1 MKFETF
7 IGAMT
12 DKELLDL
19 CKDLEK
25 TDTLDGV
32 MSYVLTTSN
41 EWERRVNVPKGTPGS
56 STSTLRVSPTPRK
69 YVKPENM
76 ETLDFLGW
84 LEASSADEL
93 ESFANKDI

>member
-1 MKFETF
+1 
-7 IGAMT
+7 MT

-19 CKDLEK
+19 CEDFEK

-32 MSYVLTTSN
+32 MSYVLTTSK

-56 STSTLRVSPTPRK
+56 NTSTLRASPTPRK

-76 ETLDFLGW
+76 ETLDFLDW